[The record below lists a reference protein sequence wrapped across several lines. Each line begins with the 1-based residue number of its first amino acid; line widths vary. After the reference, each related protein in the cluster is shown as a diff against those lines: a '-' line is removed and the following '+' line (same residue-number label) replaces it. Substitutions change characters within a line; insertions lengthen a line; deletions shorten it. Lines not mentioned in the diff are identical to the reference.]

1 VARPCPAAASARDP
15 RVKQGTG
22 VAQLQAIRRE
32 QKMFRSEHTRS
43 KFVSPIAEAA
53 SSPWGGILLD
63 QRKLF
68 GPPHCHGS
76 PAAARGLLFNSQ
88 FFSFQ
93 EQNNCISCNFNR
105 DPSWTI
111 SKLAR
116 LMHRR
121 VVVAVPTSR
130 YHPCFLPDPHIV
142 FNIDVVCPCV
152 REKLI
157 ITTLYTLILV

>member
-1 VARPCPAAASARDP
+1 VRPEPGPERIYCPTATMGGKNKKHKAPGAAAVRAAVSASRAKSAEAGAAGEAQSKKPLARPCPAAASARDP

-105 DPSWTI
+105 DPS
-111 SKLAR
+111 
-116 LMHRR
+116 
-121 VVVAVPTSR
+121 
-130 YHPCFLPDPHIV
+130 
-142 FNIDVVCPCV
+142 
-152 REKLI
+152 
-157 ITTLYTLILV
+157 